1 MNMFD
6 LALRLGKTVAELN
19 VKLTRSE
26 FLEWIAY
33 FKINKKNEVKN

>member
-1 MNMFD
+1 MFD

-19 VKLTRSE
+19 SQLTRSE

-33 FKINKKNEVKN
+33 FNIEKKRGEN